1 MVERRVNAAHHL
13 DKGKQMADKVLT
25 IPNDSTLAVNV
36 NDNLYIQV
44 SSQCQWCYS
53 DPTPCFSGGLLA
65 AGQYEKTTGGAKY
78 GPYLASAA
86 GTVNFG
92 SPTSPPCSTTGV
104 TATGHTII
112 VSN

>member
-1 MVERRVNAAHHL
+1 
-13 DKGKQMADKVLT
+13 MADKILT
-25 IPNDSTLAVNV
+25 IPHDSTLALKV

-65 AGQYEKTTGGAKY
+65 AGQYNQTTGGFKY
-78 GPYLASAA
+78 GPYPATAA

-92 SPTSPPCSTTGV
+92 SPTSPPCSTTGI
-104 TATGHTII
+104 TATGHTIT
-112 VSN
+112 VTS

>member
-1 MVERRVNAAHHL
+1 MVERRVNAALHF

-53 DPTPCFSGGLLA
+53 DLTPCFSGGLLA
-65 AGQYEKTTGGAKY
+65 AGQYDKTTGGAKY
-78 GPYLASAA
+78 GPYLATAA

-92 SPTSPPCSTTGV
+92 SPTSPPCSTTSI
-104 TATGHTII
+104 TETGHTIT
-112 VSN
+112 VSS

>member
-1 MVERRVNAAHHL
+1 
-13 DKGKQMADKVLT
+13 MADKILT
-25 IPNDSTLAVNV
+25 IPNDSTLPIKV

-65 AGQYEKTTGGAKY
+65 AGQYNQTTGGFKY
-78 GPYLASAA
+78 GPYPATAA

-92 SPTSPPCSTTGV
+92 LTNLSAMHHNRQSPQPGIPSSLRVELEGPGFPDRGYFPV
-104 TATGHTII
+104 
-112 VSN
+112 